1 MTALGRHLAALPPAD
16 FIRGL
21 RPLSPDRKRG
31 AMRARWRYDVG
42 GMLKY
47 CFPTLYSRRWNRFHR
62 DVLGREKV
70 PYSERKGSHF
80 NLLRADAAPRGNAKT
95 TLLKGDLLHDVVY
108 DLEEFIVVVS
118 AETRLA
124 RSITRDLFRKFSA
137 RSGRFVELYGPFKVE
152 GGVDSFSVTMPNG
165 HRTAF
170 LARSFGT
177 QIRGA
182 NDDGPRPTK
191 IVVDDGERPDRVR
204 NPKTRNEWME
214 FLEDDIIN
222 AGPADG
228 GLVLEW
234 RGTVL
239 HPDAILARL
248 FKREGWQTSKYR
260 AMEGTPKRADLW
272 EECRRIFID
281 LERGDLRARYDAARA
296 FHELHK
302 AEMCEGVT
310 MLDEEAYPLFALYL
324 EVWTKGWRSVNRDR
338 QNEPRDSESSLFN
351 LDRPEEPGCIRR
363 CRFDGRYIHTSR
375 GTVVPIA
382 ACKVAI
388 WLDHSGGK
396 AKSDYPAIA
405 VVAKDPDGWRYWIR
419 CDLTRRQPSAQ
430 HAALWTVW
438 EHFAAL
444 NPSVGVDATGT
455 QGLLGEA
462 MDRQTKDRRAAGKPW
477 NMDLREYTY
486 SKRGGSAATLIEEW
500 ESVLSGGFLEVA
512 EDLPDQVLSQ
522 IRDFPGAAHDDA
534 LAAAERAD
542 WLLMGAPEVAPTV
555 RDAVRTLGW
564 LSGGR

>member
-21 RPLSPDRKRG
+21 RPLPPDRKRA

-47 CFPTLYSRRWNRFHR
+47 CFPVLYSRRWNRFHR
-62 DVLGREKV
+62 EVLGREKTAWADRV
-70 PYSERKGSHF
+70 PF
-80 NLLRADAAPRGNAKT
+80 NLLRADAAPRGFSKT
-95 TLLKGDLLHDVVY
+95 TLLKGDLLHDTVY
-108 DLEEFIVVVS
+108 SLEEFIVVVS
-118 AETRLA
+118 AEVRLA
-124 RSITRDLFRKFSA
+124 RSITRDLFRKFRA
-137 RSGRFVELYGPFKVE
+137 KSGRFVEMFGPFIVE
-152 GGVDSFSVTMPNG
+152 GGVDSFSVTLPNG

-191 IVVDDGERPDRVR
+191 IVLDDSERPDRVR
-204 NPKTRNEWME
+204 NPKLRDEWLE

-222 AGPADG
+222 AGPANG
-228 GLVLEW
+228 GLVLEL

-239 HPDAILARL
+239 HPDSGLARL
-248 FKREGWQTSKYR
+248 AKKEGWESRKYR

-272 EECRRIFID
+272 EECRRIFVD
-281 LERGDLRARYDAARA
+281 LDRGDLRARYDAAFA
-296 FHELHK
+296 FHQSNRE
-302 AEMCEGVT
+302 AMYEGVE
-310 MLDEEAYPLFALYL
+310 MLDDVAYPLFALFL

-351 LDRPEEPGCIRR
+351 LDRPDEPGCVKR

-375 GTVVPIA
+375 GTVIPIA
-382 ACKVAI
+382 ACEVAI

-396 AKSDYPAIA
+396 AKSDYPAIS

-444 NPSVGVDATGT
+444 NPKVGVDATGT

-462 MDRQTKDRRAAGKPW
+462 MTRSQAERRAANKPW
-477 NMDLREYTY
+477 NMEVNEYTY
-486 SKRGGSAATLIEEW
+486 SKRGGSATKLIEEW
-500 ESVLSGGFLEVA
+500 ESVLSGGFLEVDVA
-512 EDLPDQVLSQ
+512 LPEAAINQL
-522 IRDFPGAAHDDA
+522 RDFPGAAHDDA